1 MLYGSETWC
10 LRENEMAILR
20 RAERAMVRAMCGVK
34 PVEKR
39 NTAELMDMLGL
50 RETIDGL
57 AKANGVRWYGHVLR
71 REEDNVLKKALRFT
85 VEGQRR
91 RGRPR
96 KTWKRQVEES
106 IKNVGLK
113 KEDALDRAKW
123 KEGAKLIAPGVRCI
137 RPPSLTGTKPD

>member
-1 MLYGSETWC
+1 MIVNFLPSRT
-10 LRENEMAILR
+10 L
-20 RAERAMVRAMCGVK
+20 
-34 PVEKR
+34 
-39 NTAELMDMLGL
+39 
-50 RETIDGL
+50 
-57 AKANGVRWYGHVLR
+57 RWYGHVLR

-85 VEGQRR
+85 VEGLRR

-106 IKNVGLK
+106 IKTVGLK

-137 RPPSLTGTKPD
+137 RATLINGDKTGLKLEEKKKRENKSSNMFIVRGLMSE

>member
-1 MLYGSETWC
+1 
-10 LRENEMAILR
+10 
-20 RAERAMVRAMCGVK
+20 MCGVK

-71 REEDNVLKKALRFT
+71 REEDDALRKALRFT
-85 VEGQRR
+85 LEGRRR

-96 KTWKRQVEES
+96 KTWKKQVEES
-106 IKNVGLK
+106 IKKVDLK
-113 KEDALDRAKW
+113 KEDALDRARW
-123 KEGAKLIAPGVRCI
+123 REGVKSITSGV
-137 RPPSLTGTKPD
+137 G

>member
-1 MLYGSETWC
+1 
-10 LRENEMAILR
+10 
-20 RAERAMVRAMCGVK
+20 MVRAMCGMR
-34 PVEKR
+34 PVEGR
-39 NTAELMDMLGL
+39 GTAELMDVLGL

-57 AKANGVRWYGHVLR
+57 AKANGVRWYGYVLR

-85 VEGQRR
+85 VEGQRG

-123 KEGAKLIAPGVRCI
+123 NGGAKLIAPGVRCI
-137 RPPSLTGTKPD
+137 RPPSLTGTKTD